1 MKIIKIILTISTIIG
16 TMVTI
21 YTITS
26 AVLFVLTSMGIV
38 DEEDLDYL
46 SVSSGLLNADGL
58 TDDLTSF
65 DGFKFV
71 SPQTDQML
79 KEIGGQKG
87 SDDCLEYAQKYAH
100 WILNNNAGYQV
111 IGSSSEKAIL
121 QVAAFELYKKRPVI
135 TRVNGGSEVKKNG
148 LPMHSRHFVTI
159 IRNKGK
165 C

>member
-1 MKIIKIILTISTIIG
+1 MEVKELPLEFGINKSFKINPIDPDKYLKEVLNKNIS
-16 TMVTI
+16 
-21 YTITS
+21 
-26 AVLFVLTSMGIV
+26 F
-38 DEEDLDYL
+38 
-46 SVSSGLLNADGL
+46 
-58 TDDLTSF
+58 F

-87 SDDCLEYAQKYAH
+87 SNDCLEYAQKYAH